1 MAKEIKMTRK
11 DFLSEHKHLLNVLQ
25 NPTKKK
31 LLAEYIKQ
39 KREMKEYD

>member
-1 MAKEIKMTRK
+1 MAKIKMDK
-11 DFLSEHKHLLNVLQ
+11 DDLLSEHKHLLSVLQ

-39 KREMKEYD
+39 KREMKDYES